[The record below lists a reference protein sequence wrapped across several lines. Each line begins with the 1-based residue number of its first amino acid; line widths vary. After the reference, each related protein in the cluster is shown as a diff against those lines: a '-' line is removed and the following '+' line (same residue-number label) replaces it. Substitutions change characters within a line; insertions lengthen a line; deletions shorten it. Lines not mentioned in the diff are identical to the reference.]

1 MAENK
6 NTVAAYVEGRIR
18 AGLSRA
24 EIREELLAVGWSE
37 EEADAAYRDGLIAL
51 GIPLPGEGNRPALAR
66 KSSAVDV
73 VINFFS
79 FIVLGIV
86 ATALGTLYFQVINK
100 SFPDPLAEMAG
111 RGDWAS
117 TRSIHYAIASLLIGF
132 PLYYAAMRIWFRKY
146 REDEGRTES
155 RLSKWLTYI
164 VLLIAAVTIVGDL
177 IAVLFKLLQGETSAR
192 FLLKALVIL
201 VIAGVI
207 FGFYYLERKKIQ
219 YRRNIPQSV
228 FRNFGWAVTGMVAL
242 GILLGFFAAGSPD
255 TARKQAF
262 DLQRARNLSELSRCI
277 EQYGRDLGQL
287 PASLNQLRNSGRYA
301 YCANSM
307 RDPETTGEYEYRIV
321 TPMREEGAA
330 RVAEFELCAVFSLE
344 AKGVPV
350 RTGDY
355 YSVNEIWRQHG
366 AGRSCDT
373 VSVQL
378 VGKAAPEMPAR
389 LPQPANR

>member
-1 MAENK
+1 MNSIAS
-6 NTVAAYVEGRIR
+6 YVESRVS
-18 AGLSRA
+18 AGLSRM
-24 EIREELLAVGWSE
+24 EIKEELLAVGWSE

-51 GIPLPGEGNRPALAR
+51 GIPLPQEGNRPALAR

-73 VINFFS
+73 VVNFFS
-79 FIVLGIV
+79 FIVLAIV

-100 SFPDPLAEMAG
+100 GFPDPLAEISG
-111 RGDWAS
+111 LGDWAS
-117 TRSIHYAIASLLIGF
+117 TGAIHYAIASLVIGF

-155 RLSKWLTYI
+155 RLSKWLTYV

-177 IAVLFKLLQGETSAR
+177 IAVLFKLLQGETSVR

-201 VIAGVI
+201 VIAGII

-219 YRRNIPQSV
+219 YRKDIPPST
-228 FRNFGWAVTGMVAL
+228 FRNFGWAVSALVAL

-262 DLQRARNLSELSRCI
+262 DMERARHLSELSSCI
-277 EQYGRDLGQL
+277 ERHAQDVGQL
-287 PASLNQLRNSGRYA
+287 PVSLDLLRTSGRYA

-307 RDPETTGEYEYRIV
+307 RDPETGNEYEYRIV
-321 TPMREEGAA
+321 TALREQGTA
-330 RVAEFELCAVFSLE
+330 RLAEFELCAVFSLDSPDARMRRAE
-344 AKGVPV
+344 PWGASEVWS
-350 RTGDY
+350 R
-355 YSVNEIWRQHG
+355 HG
-366 AGRSCDT
+366 AGRGCDT

-378 VGKAAPEMPAR
+378 VGKSAPAM
-389 LPQPANR
+389 PANR